1 MAKKYFI
8 VVIVCFALMV
18 IRDVIEPIIRNSE
31 VLSISEYG
39 FYLLKSFFNV
49 SIGAILVISFIY
61 LYKKY
66 EKWLDWYTKIKI

>member
-1 MAKKYFI
+1 MGKKYFI
-8 VVIVCFALMV
+8 VVMVCFVLMG
-18 IRDVIEPIIRNSE
+18 IWDVIEPIIRNSQ

-39 FYLLKSFFNV
+39 VYLLKSLFNV

-66 EKWLDWYTKIKI
+66 EKWLV

>member
-8 VVIVCFALMV
+8 VVMFCFVIMG

-39 FYLLKSFFNV
+39 VYLLKSLFNV
-49 SIGAILVISFIY
+49 SIGVILVISFIY

-66 EKWLDWYTKIKI
+66 EK

>member
-1 MAKKYFI
+1 MGKKYFI
-8 VVIVCFALMV
+8 VVMVCFVLMG
-18 IRDVIEPIIRNSE
+18 IWDVIEPIIRNSQ

-39 FYLLKSFFNV
+39 VYLLKSLFNV

-66 EKWLDWYTKIKI
+66 EK

>member
-8 VVIVCFALMV
+8 VVIFCFALMV
-18 IRDVIEPIIRNSE
+18 IKDAIEPIIRNSE

-39 FYLLKSFFNV
+39 VYLLKSFFNV
-49 SIGAILVISFIY
+49 SIGVILVISFIY

-66 EKWLDWYTKIKI
+66 EK